1 MSNRLLKASPKV
13 FSKKLIAIG
22 ASFGGPGVLRQFLQT
37 LPPEIPGMVIALH
50 MPAKFTE
57 LFSERLNEVCR
68 IEVREAGD
76 GDRIMP
82 GKALIAPGGRDILVV
97 RRNKEYV
104 VEVIDGTLID
114 RVHPN
119 VDALF
124 SSVAKA
130 AGANAIGVILTGMG
144 HDGALGLLEMKQ
156 AGAVTIAQ
164 DENTCAV
171 FGMPKQAIDL
181 GAVDEVVPL
190 SQLTQAILRRI

>member
-1 MSNRLLKASPKV
+1 
-13 FSKKLIAIG
+13 
-22 ASFGGPGVLRQFLQT
+22 
-37 LPPEIPGMVIALH
+37 MVIALH
-50 MPAKFTE
+50 MPANFTE

-76 GDRIMP
+76 GDRIVP